1 MNWVSRAIWLAVL
14 QVGLSIASAQSES
27 PIGTWKTFDDRTGR
41 PRSIVQITEQDGAL
55 SGKVIQVL
63 ESPDGP
69 HPLCKPCQGERKD
82 QPVEGMTILW
92 GAKRRGVSWR
102 DGEILDPENGKIYRV
117 VLTPVDG
124 GEKLDVRGYIGVRLI
139 GRTQVW
145 QRQEDKT
152 GPSGQQP

>member
-1 MNWVSRAIWLAVL
+1 MWLAVL
-14 QVGLSIASAQSES
+14 QSGLVIASAQSES

-55 SGKVIQVL
+55 TGKVIQVL

-92 GAKRRGVSWR
+92 GAKRRGVSWG

-124 GEKLDVRGYIGVRLI
+124 GEQLDVRGYIGVRLI

-145 QRQEDKT
+145 RRQEDKT
-152 GPSGQQP
+152 SPSGQEP